1 MKKLLFSLSLGTS
14 LAVLAACGGG
24 DESAENTNEEP
35 ETQEEAASGNNGEES
50 EAGSNGEAAEAE
62 QGEGQPEMPEPDLE
76 GIPDVVAEVN
86 GEEITKE
93 DFEQTYTNQF
103 QSAAMQQQMTGEE
116 LDQEQMK
123 KDILDGIISQ
133 RLFIQEVDNRD
144 MSASEE
150 EVDEIVGQLVEQN
163 GFESEDELFAAFEE
177 QGMAKEEVM
186 SQIKTESKI
195 KKMIEEETGEIDPTE
210 EELQAMYDQM
220 TAQQEESGQG
230 EVPSFEEIKPQ
241 LEDQVK
247 MEKEAMAAQNLA
259 SELREDADVTV
270 HL

>member
-24 DESAENTNEEP
+24 DESAENTNEET
-35 ETQEEAASGNNGEES
+35 ETQEEAASGNNE
-50 EAGSNGEAAEAE
+50 EAASENSDKSAEVE
-62 QGEGQPEMPEPDLE
+62 QGEGHPEMPEPDLE

-123 KDILDGIISQ
+123 KDILDGMISQ

-177 QGMAKEEVM
+177 QGHGKRR
-186 SQIKTESKI
+186 S
-195 KKMIEEETGEIDPTE
+195 D
-210 EELQAMYDQM
+210 
-220 TAQQEESGQG
+220 
-230 EVPSFEEIKPQ
+230 VP
-241 LEDQVK
+241 D
-247 MEKEAMAAQNLA
+247 
-259 SELREDADVTV
+259 
-270 HL
+270 

>member
-24 DESAENTNEEP
+24 DESAENTNEET
-35 ETQEEAASGNNGEES
+35 ETQEEAASGNNEEAAS
-50 EAGSNGEAAEAE
+50 ENSDKSAEAE
-62 QGEGQPEMPEPDLE
+62 QGEGPPEMPEPDLE

-123 KDILDGIISQ
+123 KDILDGMISQ

-177 QGMAKEEVM
+177 QGMAKEEVI
-186 SQIKTESKI
+186 SQIETESKI
-195 KKMIEEETGEIDPTE
+195 QKMIEEEVGEVDPTE

-247 MEKEAMAAQNLA
+247 MEKETMAAQNLA